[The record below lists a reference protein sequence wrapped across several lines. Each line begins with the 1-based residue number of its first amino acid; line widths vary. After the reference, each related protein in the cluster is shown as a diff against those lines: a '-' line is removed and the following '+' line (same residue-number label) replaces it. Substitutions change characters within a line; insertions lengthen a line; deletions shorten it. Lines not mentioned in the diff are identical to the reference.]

1 MFCEA
6 LCSIILKSI
15 NNNNNNQV
23 IIIIIIM
30 SHPDSSLSKSIKTHV
45 LFLVLECDAY
55 CYFIGTTQNTNE
67 TKARTKAASSSRS
80 VYLCYLLFPNCV
92 DWKKILCTFW
102 AGQHSKRDKKKNNNI
117 HPQIYSDRRQCQH
130 LKSTCSHLLHV
141 EDKIAPVSCQ
151 KVPCISHSST

>member
-6 LCSIILKSI
+6 LCNIILKSI

-23 IIIIIIM
+23 IIIIM

-45 LFLVLECDAY
+45 LFLGLECDAY
-55 CYFIGTTQNTNE
+55 CYFIGTTRNTNE

-92 DWKKILCTFW
+92 DWNKILCTFW
-102 AGQHSKRDKKKNNNI
+102 AVQHSKRDKKQQQHSPTNI
-117 HPQIYSDRRQCQH
+117 FRSQTMSAPQKHLFTPFTRWRQDC
-130 LKSTCSHLLHV
+130 
-141 EDKIAPVSCQ
+141 SCQ
-151 KVPCISHSST
+151 LSESAMYFS